1 MKKYF
6 IFDMDG
12 VLIDSEPVHQ
22 QILSQT
28 FQELGISLLDE
39 YYYTLVGM
47 AAGPMWEKIKADFA
61 LHEEV
66 GSLVKKH
73 KVLKGQLLLSY
84 TIPATPGILSLL
96 NRLKLEGY
104 VMAVASSSPKLLIES
119 YTSQLHIQ
127 SFFQEFVS
135 GEEVSRS
142 KPFPDIFLKTAD
154 LLGVLPSVCIVIEDS
169 RNGVVA
175 AKSAGMFC
183 IGYKNEHSGPQD
195 LSMADVIIEHFD
207 EITSEFLS
215 NLPVCHQL

>member
-73 KVLKGQLLLSY
+73 KVLKGQLLPSY

-96 NRLKLEGY
+96 
-104 VMAVASSSPKLLIES
+104 I
-119 YTSQLHIQ
+119 
-127 SFFQEFVS
+127 
-135 GEEVSRS
+135 
-142 KPFPDIFLKTAD
+142 
-154 LLGVLPSVCIVIEDS
+154 
-169 RNGVVA
+169 
-175 AKSAGMFC
+175 
-183 IGYKNEHSGPQD
+183 D
-195 LSMADVIIEHFD
+195 LS
-207 EITSEFLS
+207 
-215 NLPVCHQL
+215 